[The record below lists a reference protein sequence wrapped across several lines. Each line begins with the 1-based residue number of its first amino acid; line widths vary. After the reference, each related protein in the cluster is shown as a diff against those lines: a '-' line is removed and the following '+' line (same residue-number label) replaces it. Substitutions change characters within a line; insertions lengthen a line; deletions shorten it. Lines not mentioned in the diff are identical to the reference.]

1 MRGKVIGYLKL
12 SYVLWKE
19 NGGCSNTCFSAIMD
33 VFFVSFSGEN
43 DCTVYNELFL
53 SVLCKYERVI
63 GYLELSYT
71 V

>member
-1 MRGKVIGYLKL
+1 MGRLGYLKL

-43 DCTVYNELFL
+43 DGTVYNELLL
-53 SVLCKYERVI
+53 SVICKHERLI
-63 GYLELSYT
+63 DYLELPYT